1 MIETTCNINLNS
13 VDFLEIKCNNC
24 NSFLRV
30 NLQKEQRVTTC
41 PVCNEDFDE
50 VSIKAAANLMM
61 TISTLKNFNK
71 DTISLIKVEK

>member
-1 MIETTCNINLNS
+1 MIETVCKINLSS

-24 NSFLRV
+24 NSFLRI

-41 PVCNEDFDE
+41 PVCNKDFDE
-50 VSIKAAANLMM
+50 VSTKAVTNLMI